1 MKNPFWPTYRTKS
14 DKKLPNN
21 EYFESVMTGMIIR
34 LLFCTV
40 FATLVCSGCGL
51 IYKQNIQQGSA
62 IEQEDL
68 DELYEGMNKRQVLFV
83 LGTPSVMDPFN
94 QDRWDYVQTFSR
106 RGSDM
111 VKRTVSLRFEN
122 DLLTEIIG
130 RDNPFRAIIDET
142 PGDSNE
148 IATFTKK
155 PAGESQA
162 DPQADPPAGTK
173 ADPQADPHAASIES
187 AAEEALSTDPDI
199 KAIEERTSEER
210 EYQKDMELLDQT
222 PDDGLSGPDIDG

>member
-1 MKNPFWPTYRTKS
+1 
-14 DKKLPNN
+14 
-21 EYFESVMTGMIIR
+21 MIIR

-68 DELYEGMNKRQVLFV
+68 DELYEGMNMRQVLFV

-111 VKRTVSLRFEN
+111 VKRTVTLRFEN
-122 DLLTEIIG
+122 DLLAEIIG
-130 RDNPFRAIIDET
+130 RDDPFRATIDET
-142 PGDSNE
+142 PGDANE

-155 PAGESQA
+155 QAGESQA
-162 DPQADPPAGTK
+162 DPQADPQADQQ
-173 ADPQADPHAASIES
+173 ADPQTDPHAASIES
-187 AAEEALSTDPDI
+187 AAEDALSTDPDI

>member
-1 MKNPFWPTYRTKS
+1 
-14 DKKLPNN
+14 
-21 EYFESVMTGMIIR
+21 MIIR

-111 VKRTVSLRFEN
+111 VKRTVTLKFEN

-130 RDNPFRAIIDET
+130 RDDPFRATIDET
-142 PGDSNE
+142 PGDTNE

-162 DPQADPPAGTK
+162 DPQADPQAAPQ
-173 ADPQADPHAASIES
+173 ADPQTDPHAASIES
-187 AAEEALSTDPDI
+187 AAEDALSTDPDI
-199 KAIEERTSEER
+199 KAIEERSSEER

>member
-1 MKNPFWPTYRTKS
+1 
-14 DKKLPNN
+14 
-21 EYFESVMTGMIIR
+21 MIIR

-51 IYKQNIQQGSA
+51 IYKQNIQQGNA

-83 LGTPSVMDPFN
+83 LGTPSVMDSFN

-111 VKRTVSLRFEN
+111 VKRTVTLRFEN

-130 RDNPFRAIIDET
+130 RDDPFGATMSMKRRVM
-142 PGDSNE
+142 PNE
-148 IATFTKK
+148 VATFTKK

-162 DPQADPPAGTK
+162 DP
-173 ADPQADPHAASIES
+173 HAASIES
-187 AAEEALSTDPDI
+187 ADRRG
-199 KAIEERTSEER
+199 AINRS
-210 EYQKDMELLDQT
+210 
-222 PDDGLSGPDIDG
+222 

>member
-1 MKNPFWPTYRTKS
+1 
-14 DKKLPNN
+14 
-21 EYFESVMTGMIIR
+21 MTGMIIR
-34 LLFCTV
+34 LLFCIV

-68 DELYEGMNKRQVLFV
+68 DELYEGMNMRQVLFV

-106 RGSDM
+106 RGNKM
-111 VKRTVSLRFEN
+111 VKRTITLKFDN
-122 DLLTEIIG
+122 DLLTDIIG
-130 RDNPFRAIIDET
+130 RDDPFRATIDET
-142 PGDSNE
+142 PGDATE

-162 DPQADPPAGTK
+162 DSQADAQATPQT
-173 ADPQADPHAASIES
+173 DPQTDPHAASIDA

-199 KAIEERTSEER
+199 KAIEERTLEEI

-222 PDDGLSGPDIDG
+222 PDAVIPGPDIDG

>member
-1 MKNPFWPTYRTKS
+1 
-14 DKKLPNN
+14 
-21 EYFESVMTGMIIR
+21 MTGMMIR

-40 FATLVCSGCGL
+40 VATLICSSCGL
-51 IYKQNIQQGSA
+51 IYKQNIQQGNA

-111 VKRTVSLRFEN
+111 VKRTVTIKFEN
-122 DLLTEIIG
+122 DLLTHIIG
-130 RDNPFRAIIDET
+130 RDDPFGATVDET
-142 PGDSNE
+142 PGDE
-148 IATFTKK
+148 DEVATFTRKSTGN
-155 PAGESQA
+155 AQ
-162 DPQADPPAGTK
+162 

-187 AAEEALSTDPDI
+187 AEEEALSTDPDI
-199 KAIEERTSEER
+199 EAIKERTSEDH
-210 EYQKDMELLDQT
+210 EYRKDMEALDQT